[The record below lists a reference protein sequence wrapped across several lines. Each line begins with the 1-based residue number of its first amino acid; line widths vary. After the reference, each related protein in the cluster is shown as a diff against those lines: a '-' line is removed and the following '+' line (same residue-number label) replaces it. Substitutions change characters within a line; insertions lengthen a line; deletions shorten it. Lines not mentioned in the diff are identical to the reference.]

1 MMGRRSLYA
10 HADEGADSANQLML
24 EIMDRDLSELPDLEA
39 DLVSFFEQQRIS
51 FASTKPGV
59 AADAKLFGFK
69 AQDLGR
75 AYLTETKQ
83 DVLGGDPSIDDS
95 AY

>member
-39 DLVSFFEQQRIS
+39 DLVVF
-51 FASTKPGV
+51 
-59 AADAKLFGFK
+59 
-69 AQDLGR
+69 
-75 AYLTETKQ
+75 
-83 DVLGGDPSIDDS
+83 
-95 AY
+95 

>member
-1 MMGRRSLYA
+1 
-10 HADEGADSANQLML
+10 ML

-39 DLVSFFEQQRIS
+39 DLVSFFEGQLDAY
-51 FASTKPGV
+51 ASTKPGV
-59 AADAKLFGFK
+59 AGGSCPGFK

-83 DVLGGDPSIDDS
+83 DVLGGDPSLT
-95 AY
+95 